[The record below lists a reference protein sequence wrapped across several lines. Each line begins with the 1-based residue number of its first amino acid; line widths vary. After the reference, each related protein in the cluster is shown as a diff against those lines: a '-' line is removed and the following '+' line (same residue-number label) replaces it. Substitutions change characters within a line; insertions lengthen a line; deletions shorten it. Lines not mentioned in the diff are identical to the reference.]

1 MGEIHEKLILEDQFS
16 ASFSR
21 FIEMGG
27 DAASNMDSLG
37 TSSQQF
43 ADMAAYAGQQ
53 LNSMKNALASQQSL
67 YDAQF
72 QRLQAQRNIVEQMA
86 ESYVRLAAEKGMDA
100 QATIRAGEALEKAQN
115 AETLL
120 FQQSL
125 QVEQTIARQNEAIM
139 KFAGNINTAQNATW
153 KAADTQQELTK
164 SVEDMAVT
172 IGHAADTQQKL
183 TEAVKDTASASDR
196 AADAQ
201 QRNTEKIENTANASF
216 RAANAQR
223 RHNREVASTDM
234 SARQLLST
242 VSRIAAVLGGIKI
255 GRGILELSDTMAQ
268 TQARLDM
275 MINQIDSGAGNVN
288 ELQEMIY
295 QSANRARG
303 EYQATADAVSKLGL
317 MAGDAFGSSEEVVV
331 FMEQINK
338 QFKIAGTEASGIQ
351 AAMLQLTQAMGS
363 GVLRGEEYNSILEQ
377 APNII
382 QTIADYMEVPKGQL
396 KDMAAEGKITA
407 DIVKAAMFAAADET
421 NAKFESIPMTY
432 SDAWTMIRN
441 AGINALGD
449 VSNKLNSLLN
459 SAAGQK
465 AMNGIISGIN
475 ILSTVASGAIDMLVS
490 GANWVAENWDYV
502 YPVLI
507 GIGAAFVA
515 AGAAGVISGLSTAA
529 AWSPVTFIVLGIG
542 AAVSFLVFALRQ
554 SGVEWQTMGEVAG
567 GVLGTLY
574 SYFYTVVAYWWNL
587 MATFAEFFANVFNDP
602 VAAIANLFAALLDNI
617 LSVVQTAASAID
629 ALLGS
634 DISGAV
640 AGFRNDVS
648 DWVTSKYGENQ
659 IKIKRMSATDVGTNI
674 DAGRKMGRDFGQKL
688 DDLNF
693 NLGDFTKHFGNGME
707 VSGLGAGDLDIGK
720 VGSVGNVKN
729 IEGDIRLSDEDVKL
743 YRDLAE
749 RRYMNQV
756 ELKTLAPNINVTIPA
771 GASGNLSAGDVADHI
786 RKMLIEEMSANTAV
800 SHG

>member
-21 FIEMGG
+21 FIQMGEV
-27 DAASNMDSLG
+27 AASNVDSLG
-37 TSSQQF
+37 TSS
-43 ADMAAYAGQQ
+43 QQ

-67 YDAQF
+67 YDAQI
-72 QRLQAQRNIVEQMA
+72 QRLQAQRNTIEQMA
-86 ESYVRLAAEKGMDA
+86 ESYGKLVAEKGTDA

-115 AETLL
+115 AEMII

-125 QVEQTIARQNEAIM
+125 QVEQAIARQNEAIL
-139 KFAGNINTAQNATW
+139 KFTDHMNSAERAS
-153 KAADTQQELTK
+153 QQVAE
-164 SVEDMAVT
+164 A
-172 IGHAADTQQKL
+172 QQK
-183 TEAVKDTASASDR
+183 
-196 AADAQ
+196 
-201 QRNTEKIENTANASF
+201 NTEEIKNTANASSK
-216 RAANAQR
+216 AVNAQR
-223 RHNREVASTDM
+223 RYNREVISTEM
-234 SARQLLST
+234 SAKQLLST
-242 VSRIAAVLGGIKI
+242 VSKIAAVLGGIKI
-255 GRGILELSDTMAQ
+255 GSGILGLSDTMTQ
-268 TQARLDM
+268 TQARLNM
-275 MINQIDSGAGNVN
+275 IINQIDAGAGNVK
-288 ELQEMIY
+288 ELQELIY
-295 QSANRARG
+295 QSANSARG

-317 MAGDAFGSSEEVVV
+317 MAGDAFGSSQEVVA

-338 QFKIAGTEASGIQ
+338 QFKIAGTEVSGVQ

-382 QTIADYMEVPKGQL
+382 QTIADYMEIPKGQL

-432 SDAWTMIRN
+432 SDAWIMIRN
-441 AGINALGD
+441 AGVNAMSD
-449 VSNKLNSLLN
+449 ISEKLNLLLN

-465 AMNGIISGIN
+465 AVNGIIAGIQVLSGA
-475 ILSTVASGAIDMLVS
+475 ASGAIDMLAF
-490 GANWVAENWDYV
+490 GAGWVADNWDYV
-502 YPVLI
+502 YPILI
-507 GIGAAFVA
+507 GIGAALT
-515 AGAAGVISGLSTAA
+515 AAGVAGVASGLASAA
-529 AWSPVTFIVLGIG
+529 AWSPVTFVVLGIG
-542 AAVSFLVFALRQ
+542 AAVAFWIFTLRQ
-554 SGVEWQTMGEVAG
+554 AGTEWQAMGEAAG
-567 GVLGTLY
+567 GVLGALY
-574 SYFYTVVAYWWNL
+574 SYFYTVVAYWWNIT
-587 MATFAEFFANVFNDP
+587 ATFAEFFANVFNDP
-602 VAAIANLFAALLDNI
+602 VAAIANLFAGLLDNI

-640 AGFRNDVS
+640 SGFRNDVS
-648 DWVTSKYGENQ
+648 DWVASKYGENQ

-674 DAGRKMGRDFGQKL
+674 DIGRKMGRDFGQKL

-707 VSGLGAGDLDIGK
+707 VSGLGAGDLNIGK

-729 IEGDIRLSDEDVKL
+729 VEGDIRLSDEDVKL

-771 GASGNLSAGDVADHI
+771 GAPGNLSAGDVADHI

>member
-1 MGEIHEKLILEDQFS
+1 MGTIHEKLILEDQFS

-21 FIEMGG
+21 FIQMGS
-27 DAASNMDSLG
+27 AAESNMDSLG
-37 TSSQQF
+37 ASSQQF
-43 ADMAAYAGQQ
+43 ADMAAYASQQ
-53 LNSMKNALASQQSL
+53 LNSMRNALSSQQAL
-67 YDAQF
+67 YDAQI
-72 QRLQAQRNIVEQMA
+72 QRLQAQRSTVEQMA
-86 ESYVRLAAEKGMDA
+86 ENYSRLAAEKGKDA
-100 QATIRAGEALEKAQN
+100 QATVRAGEALEKAQN
-115 AETLL
+115 AEMMI
-120 FQQSL
+120 FRQAL
-125 QVEQTIARQNEAIM
+125 QVEQAITRKNKAILKFTDHMNGAERAVRQ
-139 KFAGNINTAQNATW
+139 
-153 KAADTQQELTK
+153 AAE
-164 SVEDMAVT
+164 
-172 IGHAADTQQKL
+172 
-183 TEAVKDTASASDR
+183 
-196 AADAQ
+196 AQ
-201 QRNTEKIENTANASF
+201 QRNTENIEDTAKASSK
-216 RAANAQR
+216 AANAQR

-255 GRGILELSDTMAQ
+255 GSGILGLSDTMTQ
-268 TQARLDM
+268 TQARLNM
-275 MINQIDSGAGNVN
+275 MINQIDAGAGNVK
-288 ELQEMIY
+288 ELQELIY

-317 MAGDAFGSSEEVVV
+317 MAGDAFGSSEEVVA

-338 QFKIAGTEASGIQ
+338 QFKIAGTEASGVQ

-407 DIVKAAMFAAADET
+407 DVIKAAMFSAADET

-441 AGINALGD
+441 AGVNALGD
-449 VSNKLNSLLN
+449 VANKLNSLLN
-459 SAAGQK
+459 SATGQK
-465 AMNGIISGIN
+465 AVNGIISGIN
-475 ILSTVASGAIDMLVS
+475 ILSTVASGAIDMLAS
-490 GANWVAENWDYV
+490 GADWVAENWDYV

-515 AGAAGVISGLSTAA
+515 AGVAGVVSGLSTAA

-542 AAVSFLVFALRQ
+542 AAVSFLVFTLRQ

-567 GVLGTLY
+567 GVLGAIY

-602 VAAIANLFAALLDNI
+602 VAAIANLFASLLDNI

-634 DISGAV
+634 NISGAV

-659 IKIKRMSATDVGTNI
+659 IKIKRMSATDVGENI
-674 DAGRKMGRDFGQKL
+674 DIGRQMGRDFGQKL

-693 NLGDFTKHFGNGME
+693 NLDGFTKSFGNGIDI
-707 VSGLGAGDLDIGK
+707 SGLGAGDLNIGK
-720 VGSVGNVKN
+720 VGSVGSVKN
-729 IEGDIRLSDEDVKL
+729 VEGEIRLSDEDIKL

-756 ELKTLAPNINVTIPA
+756 ELKTMAPNISVTLQA
-771 GASGNLSAGDVADHI
+771 GASGNLSPDDVADHI
-786 RKMLIEEMSANTAV
+786 KKMLIEQMSANTAI
-800 SHG
+800 SHA